1 MRSHRVIGYVG
12 CLVVMLLSGTWG
24 LAQGTQ
30 LGLPE
35 ASAAPSS
42 RSGDYLYVAVPG
54 TAESQNGVGVLVFDV
69 KNHFRFVKR
78 IPTLEYAAW
87 QDPADD
93 EVKGFIVSPEAGKMY
108 LGLIHS
114 GLLAIDLMT
123 EKLVWKVSPPDGCC
137 DRIAITPD
145 GKTIYAPN
153 RGGTGRGWLVIDA
166 QTGKTITRIDPPK
179 TVGAHNTV
187 VSADGARVFMSS
199 TRSAYISVADTK
211 TNMVVQAVGPFGGKE
226 LAPVAP
232 GEADSSSRTGA
243 VRPFTVNGRGTLL
256 FANVNGLLGYEVG
269 DVRTGKV
276 ISRNEVKNYGWS
288 PERIRGEFTP
298 SHGIA
303 LSPDEKEVWVTDN
316 PNTALHVFDATVTP
330 NKQKISVELPNTV
343 EPGEARVLAGPY
355 WVCFGL
361 DGKYVFSSTGHVI
374 DVATKQIVTLLR
386 DDFGRPVRSEKQSEV
401 LFVKGKP
408 MRATDQMGKGLVTGS
423 ATN

>member
-1 MRSHRVIGYVG
+1 MHSRKVIGCAA
-12 CLVVMLLSGTWG
+12 CLIVVLLNGVWG
-24 LAQGTQ
+24 VAQGTQ
-30 LGLPE
+30 FGPPE
-35 ASAAPSS
+35 LSSAPPS

-78 IPTLEYAAW
+78 IPTLEYATW

-108 LGLIHS
+108 LGLLHS
-114 GLLAIDLMT
+114 GLLAIDLVT
-123 EKLVWKVSPPDGCC
+123 EKVAWKVSPPDGCC

-153 RGGTGRGWLVIDA
+153 RGGTGKGWLVVDA
-166 QTGKTITRIDPPK
+166 QTGEVVTRINPPK

-187 VSADGARVFMSS
+187 VSADGAHVFMSS
-199 TRSAYISVADTK
+199 TQSVYISVVDPK
-211 TNMVVQAVGPFGGKE
+211 TDAVVQAVGPFGGKD
-226 LAPVAP
+226 LTPSTP
-232 GEADSSSRTGA
+232 RGADGRHPIGG

-269 DVRTGKV
+269 DVRTGKI
-276 ISRNEVKNYGWS
+276 ISHNEVKNYAWS
-288 PERIRGEFTP
+288 PERLRGEFTP

-303 LSPDEKEVWVTDN
+303 LSPDEREVWVTDN
-316 PNTALHVFDATVTP
+316 PNTALHVFDVTVIP

-343 EPGEARVLAGPY
+343 EPGETRVLAGPY

-374 DVATKQIVTLLR
+374 YAATKQIVTLLR
-386 DDFGRPVRSEKQSEV
+386 DEYGRPVRSEKESEV
-401 LFVKGKP
+401 LFVNGKATK
-408 MRATDQMGKGLVTGS
+408 ATDQMGKGLVTGS
-423 ATN
+423 ETN